1 MRRLPWLLGFLALIG
16 CAPQPQGPGFP
27 ATGPQARWAPP
38 PMPGDAA
45 APRSRVAL
53 LLPLSGPQAPLGE
66 AMQNA
71 ATLALFE
78 GGDRGVEFLPRDTRS
93 SSAGAADAARQAV
106 AEGARAVAGPL
117 TLQETAAVSAATG
130 GQLPVFAFTSDEAQ
144 AGPATWVLGI
154 TPTQQARRVMQAALG
169 QGARR
174 FALLAPE
181 DAFGQRLAD
190 AMRRA
195 AAEAGLPP
203 PVIQFTAARGGDL
216 AGAAEALAA
225 QLPDAVL
232 LGGGGAFARQAAP
245 ALATAFGGR
254 PPRLLGTSL
263 WATEP
268 GLGNE
273 PALAGALFPGPDPA
287 GRGRFEA
294 AYAGAFGA
302 APPRTAGVAYDGAAL
317 AARAARAGA
326 PPLGEPFMGAD
337 GPIQLRENGVLAR
350 GLAVFALRPGADPQ
364 LVQAAPA
371 GAGS

>member
-1 MRRLPWLLGFLALIG
+1 
-16 CAPQPQGPGFP
+16 
-27 ATGPQARWAPP
+27 
-38 PMPGDAA
+38 MPSDAA
-45 APRSRVAL
+45 APRTRVAL

-93 SSAGAADAARQAV
+93 STSGAAEAARQAV
-106 AEGARAVAGPL
+106 AEGARAIAGPL
-117 TLQETAAVSAATG
+117 TLQETSAVSAAMR
-130 GQLPVFAFTSDEAQ
+130 GQVPVFAFTSDEAQ

-154 TPTQQARRVMQAALG
+154 TPTQQVRRVMQAAMA

-195 AAEAGLPP
+195 AADAGLPA
-203 PVIQFTAARGGDL
+203 PVIQFTPARGGDVAAAAAAL
-216 AGAAEALAA
+216 AGP
-225 QLPDAVL
+225 QPDAVL

-245 ALATAFGGR
+245 AIAAAFPAR

-263 WATEP
+263 WSTEA

-287 GRGRFEA
+287 GRSRFEA
-294 AYAGAFGA
+294 AYSGAFGG

-317 AARAARAGA
+317 ASRAARAGT
-326 PPLGEPFMGAD
+326 PPVGEAFMGAD
-337 GPIQLRENGVLAR
+337 GPIQLREGGVLGR
-350 GLAVFALRPGADPQ
+350 GLAVFALRPGGDPQ
-364 LVQAAPA
+364 MVEPAPMPGA
-371 GAGS
+371 AGS